1 MTEEKEGAA
10 DRLKGSYKADA
21 AHMQISWSEIL
32 EQLLAGGD
40 LTEQH
45 ARDAMST
52 ILGGEAEP
60 AQMAGLLVAMR
71 AKGPSA
77 KELAGFLAAMQDAAE
92 HVPVDAEQ
100 LGLIDTCGTGGDGH
114 NTINIST
121 AAAIVVAGA
130 GGKVCKHGNRAVS
143 SASGSADVLEAL
155 GIDIEMGPNEV
166 AYSIAVAGIGFCFA
180 PRFHPAMRHVGPV
193 RKDLGIP
200 TFFNFLGPLANPAR
214 VRRQIIG
221 VSDPEVAETIAAVLE
236 RLDHR
241 HAMVVVGHDGLD
253 ELSANG
259 AANVIHLKEGKTTR
273 YEIDP
278 RKFGISKSSADAI
291 RGGDAAANAES
302 ALAVLNGEHG
312 PKRDVVALNAAAGL
326 IVTDLAAD
334 MEEGMEM
341 AASAID
347 SGKAMAVLSAWREFS
362 ERTTDRRKTDNHSK
376 THSKTH
382 RKEVQANA

>member
-1 MTEEKEGAA
+1 MPI
-10 DRLKGSYKADA
+10 S
-21 AHMQISWSEIL
+21 QISWSETL

-40 LTEQH
+40 LSEQH

-52 ILGGEAEP
+52 ILSGEAAP

-77 KELAGFLAAMQDAAE
+77 EELTGFLAAMQDAAE
-92 HVPVDAEQ
+92 QVPVDAEQ

-114 NTINIST
+114 KTINIST

-130 GGKVCKHGNRAVS
+130 GAKVCKHGNRAVS

-155 GIDIEMGPNEV
+155 GIDIEMGPSEV
-166 AYSIAVAGIGFCFA
+166 ADCIAETGIGFCFA
-180 PRFHPAMRHVGPV
+180 PMFHPAMRHVGPV

-200 TFFNFLGPLANPAR
+200 TFFNFLGPLANPAK
-214 VRRQIIG
+214 VRRQLIG
-221 VSDPEVAETIAAVLE
+221 VGDPEVAEMIASVLE
-236 RLDHR
+236 RLEHR
-241 HAMVVVGHDGLD
+241 HAMVVTGHDGID

-259 AANVIHLKEGKTTR
+259 TANVIHLKEGKISR

-278 RKFGISKSSADAI
+278 SKFGISRSSADAI
-291 RGGDAAANAES
+291 RGGDARANAES
-302 ALAVLNGEHG
+302 VLAVLNGEHG

-326 IVTDLAAD
+326 IVADLAAD

-341 AASAID
+341 ATSSID
-347 SGKAMAVLSAWREFS
+347 SGKAMSVLSAWQEFS
-362 ERTTDRRKTDNHSK
+362 ERTTNRRRTDKLKTD
-376 THSKTH
+376 SKTH